1 MPIELDLENDFST
14 ILDGGEPLTLRRRG
28 TTTTTA
34 VPVAWRY
41 TSLTQAAEPGIAGVT
56 RGDVA
61 WQFEWDP
68 ALAPPHVGD
77 QLIDAANDFWT
88 ILSVEVRGNSSRL
101 RCHARN
107 LRITFALDDR
117 VAIQAALWDTSGPT
131 PVITGWTTLR
141 SAIPARIQP
150 QRTTLDHTTPATPT
164 SIITY
169 QILLDD
175 DLPLNHNH
183 RLIGPDG
190 TIYQVQEYSQA
201 ERFDTLPVAI
211 VTEATE

>member
-1 MPIELDLENDFST
+1 MPIELNLENDFST

-28 TTTTTA
+28 TTTTIA

-61 WQFEWDP
+61 WQFEWDS
-68 ALAPPHVGD
+68 AVAPPHVGD

-88 ILSVEVRGNSSRL
+88 ILSVEIRGNSSRL

-107 LRITFALDDR
+107 LRVTFALDDR

-131 PVITGWTTLR
+131 PVITGWFTKCRNTPKPNASMHCRWRRCRDSRPASLLPQVLGRTGRTLGPGPGCR
-141 SAIPARIQP
+141 C
-150 QRTTLDHTTPATPT
+150 
-164 SIITY
+164 
-169 QILLDD
+169 
-175 DLPLNHNH
+175 H
-183 RLIGPDG
+183 RRRPGCLALAWDW
-190 TIYQVQEYSQA
+190 
-201 ERFDTLPVAI
+201 
-211 VTEATE
+211 